1 MNKCNEKGGVFSDCI
16 RIACALR
23 QRQIHRRRF
32 IDRIGSEAKNYPALA
47 HVTKLMSIKKLLS
60 IGLLIFIPISIAAEK
75 LEWGALAVFGLS
87 ALAIVPVAIW
97 LSTATEEIAVITGP
111 GIGAL
116 LNAVFGNATELIIAL
131 VALRAGLVDI
141 VKASITGTIVSN
153 LLLVMGL
160 SMLLGGLRYKEQ
172 EFQPV
177 VARVNGSSMTLA
189 VIAVVMPALVVA
201 TSGGVNQSEITK
213 LSVATAIILMVVY
226 ALTLVFSL
234 KTHSYLYDVGVVELE
249 AEISEAE
256 HKPNLWLWLGVLVA
270 ATVAVAFESEIF
282 VGAVEAATKGLGLSP
297 LFTGVILLPLVG
309 GAAEYVTA
317 VSVALK
323 NNMDLSVSVAMGSS
337 LLVAL
342 LVAPILVLV
351 GQAIGQPMDLN
362 FNLFEVVAIVAAV
375 AVANLISLDGRSNW
389 LEGVLLLA
397 TYAVLGAAFYYHPIV

>member
-1 MNKCNEKGGVFSDCI
+1 
-16 RIACALR
+16 
-23 QRQIHRRRF
+23 
-32 IDRIGSEAKNYPALA
+32 
-47 HVTKLMSIKKLLS
+47 MSIKKLLS

-201 TSGGVNQSEITK
+201 TSGGVNQPEITK

-249 AEISEAE
+249 AEISEAD
-256 HKPNLWLWLGVLVA
+256 HKPNLWLWLGVLVV

-282 VGAVEAATKGLGLSP
+282 VGAVEEATKGLGLSP

-375 AVANLISLDGRSNW
+375 AIANLISLDGRSNW